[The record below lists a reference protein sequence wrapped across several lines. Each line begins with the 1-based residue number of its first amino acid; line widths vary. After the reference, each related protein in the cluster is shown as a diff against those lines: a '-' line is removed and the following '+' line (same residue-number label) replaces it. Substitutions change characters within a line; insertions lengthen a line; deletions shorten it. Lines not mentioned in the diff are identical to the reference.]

1 MVLLESINPDV
12 VTKVENLLPGT
23 ITIQVKD
30 SVTSTNTVLKEYASR
45 GLSNY
50 ILVAKE
56 QIGGRGRY
64 NRAFFS
70 PKETGI
76 YFSLLLDFNK
86 DSSLLP
92 LITPLCGV
100 AVCEALEKFDLD
112 SNIKWVNDVIY
123 NDKKVCG
130 ILVETIMKETPAV
143 IIGIGINLYKPTNG
157 FPKDIPNAG
166 YLLDY
171 EKENFDVDLLN
182 EVLTNLLHYYNNIE
196 KKGFVKYYKDHCITV
211 NKDIQLIDQA
221 GNAKKCKAISLT
233 DNLELVV
240 KNDDGSTQTIR
251 TGEASIIY

>member
-12 VTKVENLLPGT
+12 VTKVKNLLPGT

-30 SVTSTNTVLKEYASR
+30 SVTSTNTVLKEYASK

-56 QIGGRGRY
+56 QTGGRGRY
-64 NRAFFS
+64 NRSYFS
-70 PKETGI
+70 PKGTGI

-86 DSSLLP
+86 DLSLLP

-112 SNIKWVNDVIY
+112 ADIKWVNDVIY

-143 IIGIGINLYKPTNG
+143 IIGIGINLYKPKDG

-166 YLLDY
+166 YLLEY
-171 EKENFDVDLLN
+171 EKDNFDVDLLN
-182 EVLTNLLHYYNNIE
+182 EVLSNLLYYYNSIE
-196 KKGFVKYYKDHCITV
+196 KKGVVQYYKDHCITL
-211 NKDIQLIDQA
+211 NKDIQLVDQD
-221 GNAKKCKAISLT
+221 GNTRNCKAISLT

-240 KNDDGSTQTIR
+240 KNKDNSIQTIR
-251 TGEASIIY
+251 TGEASILY